1 MFISYSQNFE
11 DVILNRLFK
20 DKESG
25 FYIDVGAHH
34 PVYDSVTKA
43 FYDQGWRGINIEP
56 AREFFDLLQQ
66 SRPDDINL
74 QLAAG
79 DKESA
84 LTFFELQGSG
94 FSTLDRDSAMKLAAE
109 RNLHLS
115 CYEVP
120 VLPLA
125 EICRKYDQTT
135 IDFLKIDVEGWEE
148 QVIAG
153 NDWESYRPIVI
164 LVEATVPNSPIR
176 RDTNILSFLQ
186 NKGYD
191 YVYFDGLN
199 DYYLAREASDL
210 GIHFQ
215 TPPNVFDNFIRF
227 DSIDLKNQII
237 SLNQYIEIKEQD
249 LNQYIENNE
258 QDIFI
263 LTQSLED
270 ERFEIKRLLQEIEKL
285 KILKDEQF
293 NNYQNQVS
301 ELQVLVSKSS
311 HQTSTLQEQFL
322 DLQKELSQAKERILA
337 IKSSKFWK
345 LRYLW
350 FRLRKSLGIPGD

>member
-1 MFISYSQNFE
+1 MFVSYAQNFE

-56 AREFFDLLQQ
+56 GREFFGLLQQ

-74 QLAAG
+74 QVAAG

-84 LTFFELQGSG
+84 LTFFELLGSG
-94 FSTLDRDSAMKLAAE
+94 FSTLDRDFAIKLAAE

-120 VLPLA
+120 ILPLA
-125 EICRKYDQTT
+125 EICRKYNPIT

-164 LVEATVPNSPIR
+164 LVEATFPNSPIR
-176 RDTNILSFLQ
+176 RDTNILSFLHD
-186 NKGYD
+186 KRYD

-199 DYYLAREASDL
+199 DYYLAKEASDL

-215 TPPNVFDNFIRF
+215 TPPNVLDNFIRF

-249 LNQYIENNE
+249 LMIS
-258 QDIFI
+258 
-263 LTQSLED
+263 LQSLED
-270 ERFEIKRLLQEIEKL
+270 ERFETKRLLQELRKL

-293 NNYQNQVS
+293 NYYQSQVN
-301 ELQVLVSKSS
+301 ELQGLVSKSS
-311 HQTSTLQEQFL
+311 YLTSTPQEQLL